1 MKWCTLIRDQ
11 SLREPLVFLGLFL
24 LVASLSFLLREVISA
39 VYLPAVVPVV
49 NWLFEVSRL
58 PVEFERQDH
67 VLLLVY
73 REFGLQFRVHDIVY
87 QNMMVAVA
95 LFAATPGQSL
105 RWKVRWIAGVV
116 VLLWTTHVFSLYT
129 GGHTIVWDYLESL
142 PPEQQQGLLPK
153 VAEVFSPERDWLF
166 SRLFGVWHTWGRPTL
181 ALLVWF
187 FAARGYLRL
196 READSGPG
204 GK

>member
-1 MKWCTLIRDQ
+1 MKWYMLIRDR
-11 SLREPLVFLGLFL
+11 SLRDPLVFLGLFL

-49 NWLFEVSRL
+49 NWLFEVGQL

-105 RWKVRWIAGVV
+105 RWKIRWIAGVV

-129 GGHTIVWDYLESL
+129 GGHTIVWDYLENL

-196 READSGPG
+196 REASSGPG
-204 GK
+204 GE